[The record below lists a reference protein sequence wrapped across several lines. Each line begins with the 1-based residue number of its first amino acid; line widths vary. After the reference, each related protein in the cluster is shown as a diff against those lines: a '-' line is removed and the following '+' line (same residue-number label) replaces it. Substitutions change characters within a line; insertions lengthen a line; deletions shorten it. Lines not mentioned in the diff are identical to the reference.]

1 MLQLRCLRGSY
12 VSFWRRALSELVE
25 LASSDGVT
33 ISVVSERAFA
43 GVVMGDEADFCL
55 CRRIE
60 LVGCF
65 CLILEEQ
72 RGMRICIHFTIFCGL

>member
-43 GVVMGDEADFCL
+43 GVVMGDEATSVC
-55 CRRIE
+55 
-60 LVGCF
+60 V
-65 CLILEEQ
+65 EESSLL
-72 RGMRICIHFTIFCGL
+72 GVFA